1 MEFIQAKHYRQ
12 AERTKINLVVIHTME
27 SPEGPQTAKSVARWF
42 ASTKRRVSAHYN
54 IDSTNIVRSVHEK
67 DVAFHAPGAN
77 HNGIGLEHAGY
88 LRQSPAEWN
97 DPYSAAM
104 LQRSAELVAN
114 IASRRGLPIQFVDA
128 KELRRGRRGITTH
141 AEVSL
146 AWGKSDHMDPGPSF
160 PMSRYL
166 ATVRA
171 FTAGSPLPPPP
182 PPSSVMQLRSSGAG
196 VRFLQDMLNILRP
209 FHQDAVLVV
218 DGTFGQS
225 THDAVVAFQR
235 FAHTMSKMAGGPAI
249 TVDGKV
255 GAQTAA
261 AIAFWVP
268 AALKR
273 TP

>member
-1 MEFIQAKHYRQ
+1 MKFVAAKHYRP
-12 AERTKINLVVIHTME
+12 AERTTIDLLVIHTME
-27 SPEGPQTAKSVARWF
+27 APEGPQTAASVARWF
-42 ASTKRRVSAHYN
+42 ATTSRRVSAHYN

-97 DPYSAAM
+97 DPYSVAM
-104 LQRSAELVAN
+104 LDRSAEMVAN
-114 IASRRGLPIQFVDA
+114 IAGRRGIPIQFVNV
-128 KELRRGRRGITTH
+128 KGLRRGRRGITTH

-160 PMSRYL
+160 PMARYL
-166 ATVRA
+166 ATVQA
-171 FTAGSPLPPPP
+171 FVDGSPLPPPP
-182 PPSSVMQLRSSGAG
+182 PPNSVMQLHSTGGG

-209 FHQDAVLVV
+209 YHRSAALVV
-218 DGTFGQS
+218 DGNFGQT
-225 THDAVVAFQR
+225 THDAVVAFQQ

-273 TP
+273 PS